1 MGDVIEIS
9 PSPELEPRTIYRPL
23 RRKRDLD
30 SNESVIELSDST
42 DSQSSAPSKR
52 VKRRKEAAESRA
64 GPSTS
69 SNVSA
74 VRSRAS
80 RCDRMP
86 AFHFSFALTSWYSPR
101 VIGRT
106 PKLRGQTPA
115 SRHASAVP
123 QRDTPPVQKPQAH
136 SVSVSL
142 LGQELGV
149 QARPLTPPATTGAPE
164 PGLSNHQPTPP
175 LEHGPLPHESLPPVP
190 TPASEV
196 TPEPHER
203 LVERV
208 REVVPDVLPAHVFD
222 LLAARETVPHNDLLN
237 VVIHIL
243 LEDRSYP
250 KDIKGKGK
258 ARATGEKSAEISGDT
273 NTKVDYTCLDAS
285 RRLGRVYRN
294 LTVVRINVPFFRKLL
309 TRME

>member
-9 PSPELEPRTIYRPL
+9 PSPELEPRTVYRPL

-42 DSQSSAPSKR
+42 DSQSSTQCKR
-52 VKRRKEAAESRA
+52 IKRRREAAESRA
-64 GPSTS
+64 RPSTS
-69 SNVSA
+69 SNISA
-74 VRSRAS
+74 VRSPAS
-80 RCDRMP
+80 RCDSMS

-106 PKLRGQTPA
+106 HKLRGQTPT

-123 QRDTPPVQKPQAH
+123 QRATPPVQEPQAH
-136 SVSVSL
+136 SVPL

-149 QARPLTPPATTGAPE
+149 RARPLTPPATTGAPE
-164 PGLSNHQPTPP
+164 FSNRQLTPP
-175 LEHGPLPHESLPPVP
+175 EHDPLPHESPPPVS
-190 TPASEV
+190 TPASDV
-196 TPEPHER
+196 APETHER
-203 LVERV
+203 LVEQV

-222 LLAARETVPHNDLLN
+222 LLAAHETVPRNDLLN

-258 ARATGEKSAEISGDT
+258 ARAAGDKSAEHSGDT
-273 NTKVDYTCLDAS
+273 NTSVDYTYLDAS
-285 RRLGRVYRN
+285 RRLGWVYRN
-294 LTVVRINVPFFRKLL
+294 LSIVRINVPFFRKLL

>member
-1 MGDVIEIS
+1 MGDVIDIS
-9 PSPELEPRTIYRPL
+9 PSPEPEPRTIYRPL

-42 DSQSSAPSKR
+42 DSQSSTPCKR
-52 VKRRKEAAESRA
+52 VKRRREAAESRA

-69 SNVSA
+69 SNISV
-74 VRSRAS
+74 VRPRAL
-80 RCDRMP
+80 RCDSTS
-86 AFHFSFALTSWYSPR
+86 AFHFSFALTSGYSPR

-106 PKLRGQTPA
+106 HKLRGQTPA

-123 QRDTPPVQKPQAH
+123 QRATPPVQEPQAR
-136 SVSVSL
+136 VPL

-149 QARPLTPPATTGAPE
+149 QPRPLTPPATTAP
-164 PGLSNHQPTPP
+164 GVSNRQLTPL
-175 LEHGPLPHESLPPVP
+175 LEHGPLPYKSLPPVS

-196 TPEPHER
+196 TPETHER

-208 REVVPDVLPAHVFD
+208 REVVPDVLPAHVFG
-222 LLAARETVPHNDLLN
+222 LLAAHETVPRNDLLN

-258 ARATGEKSAEISGDT
+258 ARAAGEKPAENSGDT
-273 NTKVDYTCLDAS
+273 NTSVDYTCLDAG

-294 LTVVRINVPFFRKLL
+294 LSIVRINVLFL
-309 TRME
+309 